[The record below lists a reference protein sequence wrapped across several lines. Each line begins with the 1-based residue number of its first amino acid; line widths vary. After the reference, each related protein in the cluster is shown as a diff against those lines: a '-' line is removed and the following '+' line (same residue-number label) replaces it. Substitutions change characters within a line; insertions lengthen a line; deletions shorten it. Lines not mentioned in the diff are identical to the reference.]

1 MIAKQPNG
9 LYCRFSSVIDTV
21 TDWNLTEEEVID
33 LYVERARQE
42 IKDILKRDV
51 HKFEEVKDCFWPTNN
66 TIEEF
71 NQILAEMGDEEGLD
85 EGRMNEIRE
94 AMELS

>member
-9 LYCRFSSVIDTV
+9 LYCRFSSVVDTV
-21 TDWNLTEEEVID
+21 TDYNLTEEELID

-42 IKDILKRDV
+42 IKDRLKHDV
-51 HKFEEVKDCFWPTNN
+51 HNFEEVKDLFWPTNN

-71 NQILAEMGDEEGLD
+71 NEILAEMGDTEGLS